1 MDCDRVSAISWPPYH
16 GLFALSLRVRCQ
28 IKDSLFLR
36 VGVDQANRGET
47 EHVASMACP
56 SNSSI
61 CTVVGL
67 ASLSDV
73 PTNWLSFGDIV
84 GLASFSRSCRRGIR
98 GCGCSACALFARVNN
113 LPNIWC
119 GIFVVSCRALD
130 FAVC

>member
-73 PTNWLSFGDIV
+73 PTNWLSFGDTV
-84 GLASFSRSCRRGIR
+84 G
-98 GCGCSACALFARVNN
+98 
-113 LPNIWC
+113 
-119 GIFVVSCRALD
+119 
-130 FAVC
+130 